1 MCGIA
6 GFWGPERP
14 HEDYTPT
21 LEAMNA
27 CMRHR
32 GPDDA
37 GTWAAPEAGLGLA
50 HVRLSIIDLS
60 PAGAQPMVSHDGRHV
75 LAYNGEAY
83 DYMSLRARLER
94 EGHTP
99 PGGWR
104 GHSDTE
110 AILAGCAA
118 LGVEETLGALRGM
131 FALALWDG
139 AERTLTLARD
149 RLGIKPLY
157 YGFAGSTLLFGSTLA
172 PLRRHPDWQGEVDRA
187 ALAPYLRTLYVP
199 EPWTI
204 YANMRKLEPGR
215 VVTFGEGDIRARAL
229 PEPRRWWSV
238 NEAVRAALA
247 EPFEGTE
254 DQAADE
260 LERLLTESVSLRTVS
275 DVPLGAFLSGGID
288 SSTVT
293 ALLQKV
299 SSGPVKTFTIGF
311 GEGGYDEAAHA
322 EAVARHLGTDHTTLR
337 LTPQDALDVIPLLPA
352 HYDEPF
358 ADASQVPTYL
368 VSKLAREHVTVALSG
383 DGGDEL
389 FGGYNRYLLAP
400 RIWNRV
406 GELPPAMRRLGAAA
420 LHPAVVRALA
430 AAYDAAMGA
439 LKPGGQQ
446 LIFRDKLQ
454 KLAASLP
461 AATREEFFH
470 NLASYW
476 ITPER
481 FVQGGPARPTRFTDP
496 AHWPAFKDYE
506 RWMMAMDMQ
515 TYLPGDVLTK
525 VDRASMA
532 VALEARVPLIDHKV
546 AEFALRLPLGMK
558 IKDGRGKHLLRRVLY
573 RHVPAELVDRPKQGF
588 GIPIDEWLRG
598 PLRDWAEDLLGEARL
613 RREGYFDP
621 APIRAR
627 WADHLARRANGQYHL
642 WGVLMFQAWLA
653 EYES

>member
-1 MCGIA
+1 MCGLA
-6 GFWGPERP
+6 GFWGPPRP
-14 HEDYTPT
+14 QEEYTPALT
-21 LEAMNA
+21 AMNA

-32 GPDDA
+32 GPDDQ
-37 GTWAAPEAGLGLA
+37 GTYASPGAGLGLA
-50 HVRLSIIDLS
+50 HVRLSILDLS
-60 PAGAQPMVSHDGRHV
+60 PAGAQPMVARNGRYAI
-75 LAYNGEAY
+75 AYNGEAY
-83 DYMSLRARLER
+83 DYMDLRQRLDTA
-94 EGHTP
+94 GHTP
-99 PGGWR
+99 QGGWR

-110 AILAGCAA
+110 VILASCAA
-118 LGVEETLGALRGM
+118 WGVEKTLSSLRGM
-131 FALALWDG
+131 FALALWDDH
-139 AERTLTLARD
+139 ERTLTLARD

-157 YGFAGSTLLFGSTLA
+157 YGFASATLLFGSTLA
-172 PLRRHPDWQGEVDRA
+172 PLRTHPDWVGKVDRA
-187 ALAPYLRTLYVP
+187 ALSPYLRTLYVP

-204 YANMRKLEPGR
+204 YKGMRKLEPGCI
-215 VVTFGEGDIRARAL
+215 VTFTENDVRARSMAQ
-229 PEPRRWWSV
+229 PRRWWSV
-238 NEAVRAALA
+238 NTAVDAALA
-247 EPFEGTE
+247 TPFIGTE
-254 DQAADE
+254 DEAADE
-260 LERLLTESVSLRTVS
+260 LERLLTESVRLRTVA

-311 GEGGYDEAAHA
+311 GEDGYDEAAHA

-337 LTPQDALDVIPLLPA
+337 LNPHDALDVIPLLPR

-368 VSKLAREHVTVALSG
+368 VSKLARESVTVALSG

-400 RIWNRV
+400 RIWNRI
-406 GELPPAMRRLGAAA
+406 GALPTGMRRLGSAA
-420 LHPAVVRALA
+420 LHPAVVRAVST
-430 AAYDAAMGA
+430 AYDAAMKA
-439 LKPGGQQ
+439 LRPANRQ

-454 KLAASLP
+454 KLAASMP
-461 AATREEFFH
+461 AATREEFFY

-476 ITPER
+476 IAPER
-481 FVQGGPARPTRFTDP
+481 FIPGGAPHPTRFTDSDQ
-496 AHWPAFKDYE
+496 WPAFTDYE

-532 VALEARVPLIDHKV
+532 VSLEARVPLIDHKV

-588 GIPIDEWLRG
+588 GIPIDDWLRG
-598 PLRDWAEDLLGEARL
+598 PLRDWAEGLLDESRL
-613 RREGYFDP
+613 RREGHFDP
-621 APIRAR
+621 APIRKR
-627 WADHLARRANGQYHL
+627 WADHLAGRANGQYHL
-642 WGVLMFQAWLA
+642 WGVLMFQAWLE
-653 EYES
+653 EYGS